1 MTTAYFS
8 HPDCLHH
15 VNPPGHPEQV
25 ARLKAI
31 DAALGN
37 PIFDGLDRREAPL
50 GTEDA
55 IRRAHPK
62 VQIEAIREAMPETG
76 WTQIDPDTSASPG
89 SWNAALR
96 AVGGVCAA
104 VDAVLAGEVANA
116 FVAARPPGHHA
127 ERANAMGFCL
137 FSNIAIAALHA
148 LETHGLTRVAVLD
161 FDVHHGNGTQDVLW
175 NESRVHFASSH
186 QMPLF
191 PGTGAPHEKGAY
203 LQIMNVPLRA
213 GTGGE
218 AMREAWEG
226 KILPWVKAWQP
237 ELVLVSAGFDAHRAD
252 PLAGLHWTTEDFGWI
267 THRICDLADDCCGG
281 KVVSTLE
288 GGYDLEAL
296 ADSVGLHVEVLMERG
311 E

>member
-1 MTTAYFS
+1 MTTAFFS
-8 HPDCLHH
+8 HPDCLQHI
-15 VNPPGHPEQV
+15 NPPGHPEQV

-31 DAALGN
+31 DAALAS
-37 PIFDGLDRREAPL
+37 PIFDALVRRDAQL
-50 GTEDA
+50 GDEEA

-62 VQIEAIREAMPETG
+62 VQIDAIRDVIPESG
-76 WTQIDPDTSASPG
+76 LARIDPDTTASPG

-96 AVGGVCAA
+96 AVGGACAA
-104 VDAVLAGEVANA
+104 VDAVLSGEVANA

-191 PGTGAPHEKGAY
+191 PGTGAAHEKGAY
-203 LQIMNVPLRA
+203 LQIMNVPLRE

-226 KILPWVKAWQP
+226 RILPWVKEWEP

-311 E
+311 S

>member
-8 HPDCLHH
+8 HPDCLQH

-31 DAALGN
+31 EAALAN
-37 PIFDGLDRREAPL
+37 PVFDGLDRREAPP
-50 GTEDA
+50 GAEEA

-62 VQIEAIREAMPETG
+62 AQIDAIRDAIPDSG
-76 WTQIDPDTSASPG
+76 WRQIDPDTTTSPG

-104 VDAVLAGEVANA
+104 VDAVLAGEAANA
-116 FVAARPPGHHA
+116 FVATRPPGHHA

-148 LETHGLTRVAVLD
+148 LESHGLNRVAVLD

-175 NESRVHFASSH
+175 NESRVRFASSH

-191 PGTGAPHEKGAY
+191 PGTGARHEKGAY
-203 LQIMNVPLRA
+203 LQIRNVPLRE
-213 GTGGE
+213 GSGRE
-218 AMREAWEG
+218 AMQAAWAGE
-226 KILPWVKAWQP
+226 ILPWVKEWGP

-311 E
+311 A

>member
-1 MTTAYFS
+1 MTTALFS
-8 HPDCLHH
+8 HPDCLQH

-25 ARLKAI
+25 ARIKAI
-31 DAALGN
+31 EAALAN
-37 PIFDGLDRREAPL
+37 PIFDGLDRRAAPL
-50 GTEDA
+50 GAEDA

-62 VQIEAIREAMPETG
+62 AQIDAIREVIPDTG
-76 WTQIDPDTSASPG
+76 WARIDPDTTASPG

-116 FVAARPPGHHA
+116 FVATRPPGHHA

-148 LETHGLTRVAVLD
+148 LETHGLNRVAVLD

-175 NESRVHFASSH
+175 NESRVRFASSH

-191 PGTGAPHEKGAY
+191 PGTGAAHEKGAY
-203 LQIMNVPLRA
+203 LQIRNVPLRA
-213 GTGGE
+213 GTGRE
-218 AMREAWEG
+218 AMQAAWEG
-226 KILPWVKAWQP
+226 EILPWVKEWAP
-237 ELVLVSAGFDAHRAD
+237 ELVLISAGFDAHRAD

-311 E
+311 A

>member
-1 MTTAYFS
+1 MTTAFFS
-8 HPDCLHH
+8 HPDCLQHI
-15 VNPPGHPEQV
+15 NPPGHPEQV

-31 DAALGN
+31 DAALAS
-37 PIFDGLDRREAPL
+37 PIFDALVRRDAPL
-50 GTEDA
+50 GDEEA

-62 VQIEAIREAMPETG
+62 VQIDAIRDVIPESG
-76 WTQIDPDTSASPG
+76 LARIDPDTTASPG

-96 AVGGVCAA
+96 AVGGACAA
-104 VDAVLAGEVANA
+104 VDAVLTGEVANA

-191 PGTGAPHEKGAY
+191 PGTGAAHEKGAY
-203 LQIMNVPLRA
+203 LQIMNVPLRE

-226 KILPWVKAWQP
+226 RILPWVKEWEP

-311 E
+311 S

>member
-8 HPDCLHH
+8 HPDCLEH

-31 DAALGN
+31 DAALAN
-37 PIFDGLDRREAPL
+37 PVFDGLDRRPAPL
-50 GTEDA
+50 AAEET
-55 IRRAHPK
+55 IRRAHSK
-62 VQIEAIREAMPETG
+62 AYIEALHEAVPDTG
-76 WTQIDPDTSASPG
+76 WTQLDPDTTMSPG

-96 AVGGVCAA
+96 AVGGVAAA
-104 VDAVLAGEVANA
+104 VDAVLAGEVSNA
-116 FVAARPPGHHA
+116 FVGVRPPGHHA
-127 ERANAMGFCL
+127 ERAQAMGFCL
-137 FSNIAIAALHA
+137 FSNVAIGALHA
-148 LETHGLTRVAVLD
+148 LETHGLNRVAVLD

-175 NESRVHFASSH
+175 NESRIHFASSH

-191 PGTGAPHEKGAY
+191 PGTGARHERGAY
-203 LQIMNVPLRA
+203 LQVRNVPLSA
-213 GTGGE
+213 GTGSAEMQAAWDGE
-218 AMREAWEG
+218 
-226 KILPWVKAWQP
+226 ILPWVKDWEP

-267 THRICDLADDCCGG
+267 THRICDLADACCGG
-281 KVVSTLE
+281 KVVSALE

-311 E
+311 A